1 VTKPAPSLQDVAARR
16 TGRNWFL
23 SEDLTRLRR
32 RVESVRA
39 RHYSQEVSVMNE
51 ATPTANVAPA
61 EQMKQLVLEIVRALV
76 DQPDDVV
83 VELIQDRDATVI
95 QLRVAHQD
103 IGKVIGK
110 QGRTARSL
118 RTILGAASMKLHH
131 RFSLDILEDDQ
142 PRNE

>member
-1 VTKPAPSLQDVAARR
+1 
-16 TGRNWFL
+16 
-23 SEDLTRLRR
+23 
-32 RVESVRA
+32 
-39 RHYSQEVSVMNE
+39 MNE
-51 ATPTANVAPA
+51 VTPTANDGPA
-61 EQMKQLVLEIVRALV
+61 EQMKQLILEIVRALV
-76 DQPDDVV
+76 DQPEEVV

-95 QLRVAHQD
+95 QLKVAHQD

-142 PRNE
+142 RQTE